1 MARTG
6 YMFLLESDKE
16 LMEVKVAETT
26 SIEEAIGRLR
36 GKYNFSEWRIINVS
50 ETLITNEEL
59 YA

>member
-16 LMEVKVAETT
+16 LMEVKVAEVT

>member
-1 MARTG
+1 
-6 YMFLLESDKE
+6 MFLLESDQE
-16 LMEVKVAETT
+16 LMEVKVAEVT
-26 SIEEAIGRLR
+26 SIEQAIGRLR